1 MWAKKLAVEKDKKS
15 QNFFKIFS
23 SSVSSFSLSLFFS
36 LSLSSLS
43 AIFLSQKRER
53 DESFFFDRNEIH
65 LPLGMKEEDDFYARR
80 ASFET
85 EFSVITN

>member
-15 QNFFKIFS
+15 QKFFKIFS
-23 SSVSSFSLSLFFS
+23 SSVSSFSLSLF